1 MSEPDDI
8 AKILRKAGYIVV
20 DPFFPARWEFVC
32 ECGEVLDPLSPDW
45 RCAGSYWEHY
55 HGYPIGHAAVFKRP
69 LPPISEAIKDAP
81 KHWP

>member
-8 AKILRKAGYIVV
+8 AAILRAAGYEIVV
-20 DPFFPARWEFVC
+20 DPDF
-32 ECGEVLDPLSPDW
+32 GEL
-45 RCAGSYWEHY
+45 E
-55 HGYPIGHAAVFKRP
+55 